1 MEFATLDAKPVR
13 CFAGNLH
20 QYQTINVVEDGPVNL
35 IIDSKRE
42 KKGYKK
48 LERRE
53 ARKWSKVEENIA
65 AKQNEKGEPGGANPF
80 PRFPRYEYKSQK

>member
-1 MEFATLDAKPVR
+1 
-13 CFAGNLH
+13 
-20 QYQTINVVEDGPVNL
+20 L

-65 AKQNEKGEPGGANPF
+65 AK
-80 PRFPRYEYKSQK
+80 